1 MCGWVLLYHTS
12 PQSPV
17 PFPPP
22 TPLGWGV
29 GRKLTSR
36 AAIFLFP
43 CGHFFLDFKV
53 PGDDWWF
60 SGEKWFLGEQKGPRG
75 VAKKCV
81 PSSSFPIH
89 APSLCGSLRTDALG
103 NVRRATEYNRRGHPQ
118 ALPGPA
124 ARTSLNQGEGRVP
137 CPAVTAI
144 WGGGSKVW
152 PC

>member
-1 MCGWVLLYHTS
+1 MR
-12 PQSPV
+12 
-17 PFPPP
+17 PFSCS
-22 TPLGWGV
+22 LV
-29 GRKLTSR
+29 
-36 AAIFLFP
+36 AIFFWISKSP
-43 CGHFFLDFKV
+43 GMIGGFLEK
-53 PGDDWWF
+53 
-60 SGEKWFLGEQKGPRG
+60 SGFWESRRVPRG
-75 VAKKCV
+75 VAKKWV

-144 WGGGSKVW
+144 WGGVQSMAMLGDNGPKMALALPSSNFLYFFQFF
-152 PC
+152 